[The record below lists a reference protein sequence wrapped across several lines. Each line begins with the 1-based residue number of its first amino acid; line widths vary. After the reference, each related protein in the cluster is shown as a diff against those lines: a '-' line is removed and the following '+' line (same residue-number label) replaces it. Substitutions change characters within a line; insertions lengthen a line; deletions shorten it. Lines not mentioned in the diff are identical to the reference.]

1 MSQRKTVSIKKWGR
15 TVTILD
21 GEAGIQNP
29 ADSLNVKLS
38 GFTYKPRNGYNEVV
52 AAPGGAYASL
62 GFGYVTNGDP
72 ENVESDQVTLVP
84 TGYKEFIS
92 IENRAGTV
100 RPYSVHVTTLART
113 QIGSLTLATGNWWI
127 QGFYGKA
134 YLGNPGGTKPV
145 YAHNIGDTSSLY
157 TVEDTTYS
165 APSDPTLVI
174 TRGNLETVRSWVSS
188 ATDTYSYPIFDH
200 THDPATIT
208 VTIAD
213 GSATL
218 AGVNDDD
225 GPLGGQLQ
233 VQCIYATNKDMS
245 GFDYLSF
252 EVDGLSDMETLFPE
266 YTTPEF
272 RIAGVWTAASGARWY
287 TEGINGTYVM
297 YVKGMTLTAVQGFR
311 FTVNY
316 DPTRGE
322 SSSGNLKNFMTISP
336 IKGGGTYLTS
346 TNATHRLWDTTLDT
360 DSTGITYGVQY
371 GDATFAV
378 VSAISQGTISS
389 DEAFGYPAS
398 TYSIDMGGK
407 ITLSAEA
414 PSGAYNRMRF
424 LRLDESVSPNKWKII
439 STVTVSPWGFRD
451 TYSEYEIPA
460 LTNNGDGTSPGTVPA
475 FTTAGVVYMFPFKQ
489 SAVWLTSDGTGNI
502 KISRVGD
509 PEEIYDSEVTYD
521 VDDLTQPAQRTLADD
536 QSDQPVWGVQAG
548 ANAFICG
555 SRAAYALSGDFPVT
569 LSPSR
574 QIPGS
579 RGIVGMYA
587 GCRFRPTGGTDGAA
601 YLDNDG
607 NVWLVNSVPQ
617 FTDDTRAKPHELSSM
632 VRHKIKT
639 FLHTE
644 QIAEFPTLAFADTLL
659 EYQEAT
665 SSLWCI
671 LGRRAAVYRQDEM
684 GSGWEFYQYS
694 LASTGTETAC
704 RDYTNGTGTPSSV
717 ARASGLAWTLPA
729 YGGLDD
735 TNYATRSL
743 TFPTLTELL
752 RSAGIA
758 PVPLLPVSATVT
770 EMHVKIRHWK
780 VGDIP
785 VTHDWMKLTT
795 SGAPVGSNL
804 SAAGL
809 LNDTE
814 TVLTYDLTTSL
825 PSLANINA
833 GNVGF
838 ELGYTAEAANAA
850 ALTGSN
856 FNIVPSGATTATFT
870 GTVTYTGGGT
880 APSFVYLNITSK
892 AKVNALSMGPETISA
907 DPEMYGEVNNGLTGG
922 TNSGNFHPTGEFIE
936 KETTERV
943 RITLTAGVGSF
954 SVSRTATAV
963 RLPGVTGWFQDPSY
977 TGSVAFSSYVPS
989 VVYVDS
995 MEVSYCFSVT
1005 SSVTSGVSWQRG
1017 TFTVDSKNILA
1028 RSTGELDIVEYDFRD
1043 GTYIDGDGRD
1053 GGRDMP
1059 DWYITLE
1066 RLTFEGATARLN
1078 GVQVNTL
1085 SASDTF
1091 TASARINDGSY
1102 SAGTSTGASTSR
1114 WVRFPVSQLGLSHQ
1128 VKISGDETTSGVDG
1142 VAIEYQPTS
1151 RSKIN

>member
-1 MSQRKTVSIKKWGR
+1 MSARKTVSIKKWGR

-21 GEAGIQNP
+21 GEAGIQFP
-29 ADSLNVKLS
+29 ADSLNAKLS
-38 GFTYKPRNGYNEVV
+38 GLTYKPRDGYNEAVV
-52 AAPGGAYASL
+52 APGGAYASL
-62 GFGYVTNGDP
+62 GFGYVTNGDL

-100 RPYSVHVTTLART
+100 RPYSVHEDTLART
-113 QIGSLTLATGNWWI
+113 QIGTLALTTDNWWI

-174 TRGNLETVRSWVSS
+174 TRGNLETVRSWIAS
-188 ATDTYSYPIFDH
+188 ATDTYTYPIFDH

-233 VQCIYATNKDMS
+233 VQCIYAANKDMS

-252 EVDGLSDMETLFPE
+252 EIEGQSDMETLFPE

-287 TEGINGTYVM
+287 TEGTSGTYVM

-322 SSSGNLKNFMTISP
+322 SSAGNLKDFMTISP

-378 VSAISQGTISS
+378 VSAISQGTISN
-389 DEAFGYPAS
+389 DEAFGFPAS
-398 TYSIDMGGK
+398 TYSIDMGGR

-414 PSGAYNRMRF
+414 PSGAYDRMRF

-439 STVTVSPWGFRD
+439 STVTVSPWGYKD

-475 FTTAGVVYMFPFKQ
+475 FTTAGVVFMFPFKQ

-521 VDDLTQPAQRTLADD
+521 ADDLTQPAQRTLADD

-555 SRAAYALSGDFPVT
+555 ARAAYALSGDFPVN

-579 RGIVGMYA
+579 RGIAGMYA

-601 YLDNDG
+601 YLDPEG
-607 NVWLVNSVPQ
+607 NVWLVNSVPE

-639 FLHTE
+639 FLYNE
-644 QIAEFPTLAFADTLL
+644 QLAEFPTLAMADALL
-659 EYQEAT
+659 EFQEAT
-665 SSLWCI
+665 SSLWVI
-671 LGRRAAVYRQDEM
+671 LGRRAAVYRQDEL
-684 GSGWEFYQYS
+684 GSGWEFYEYS
-694 LASTGTETAC
+694 LASTGTQTAC
-704 RDYTNGTGTPSSV
+704 RDYTNGTGTPTSET
-717 ARASGLAWTLPA
+717 RASGLDWTLPA

-735 TNYATRSL
+735 TNYATCSL
-743 TFPTLTELL
+743 TFPTLTKLL
-752 RSAGIA
+752 RSAGIS

-770 EMHVKIRHWK
+770 EVHLRLRHWK

-785 VTHDWMKLTT
+785 VTHDWTKLVV
-795 SGAPVGSNL
+795 SGTPVGANL
-804 SAAGL
+804 STAEL
-809 LNDTE
+809 LNDSE
-814 TVLTYDLTTSL
+814 TILTYDLTSSL
-825 PSLANINA
+825 PSLADINA

-838 ELGYTAEAANAA
+838 ELGYTSEQADAG
-850 ALTGSN
+850 ALIGGN
-856 FNIVPSGATTATFT
+856 FNVVVTNSTSSVMTVTT
-870 GTVTYTGGGT
+870 TYTGGGT
-880 APSFVYLNITSK
+880 KPSFVYVNITSRIT
-892 AKVNALSMGPETISA
+892 VNGQINPPGTPSA
-907 DPEMYGEVNNGLTGG
+907 DPEMHAEGDNGLTGG
-922 TNSGNFHPTGEFIE
+922 TGSGTIYPTGTPLVV
-936 KETTERV
+936 ETTERV
-943 RITLTAGVGSF
+943 KITLTAGVGHVDITRVGS
-954 SVSRTATAV
+954 AV
-963 RLPGVTGWFQDPSY
+963 PLPGTVNWIADISY
-977 TGSVAFSSYVPS
+977 TGSAVFSAYVPS

-995 MEVSYCFSVT
+995 MEISYCFSVT

-1017 TFTVDSKNILA
+1017 VFTVDSKYILT

-1043 GTYIDGDGRD
+1043 GMFIEGDGRD
-1053 GGRDMP
+1053 GGRSMP
-1059 DWYITLE
+1059 DWYLTLE
-1066 RLTFEGATARLN
+1066 RLTFEGATSRLN

-1128 VKISGDETTSGVDG
+1128 VKISGDESVSGIDG
-1142 VAIEYQPTS
+1142 VAIEYQMTS
-1151 RSKIN
+1151 RSKVN